1 MIPPADGPDRR
12 CTESTMKYHKLEGD
26 SSLYQSNIRAED
38 GIQDNSR
45 WNTLYEGVLIPCGF
59 LFAFLLALLI
69 VVLIRG

>member
-1 MIPPADGPDRR
+1 
-12 CTESTMKYHKLEGD
+12 MKYHELEGD
-26 SSLYQSNIRAED
+26 ASLHQSNIRAED
-38 GIQDNSR
+38 GIQVDSR